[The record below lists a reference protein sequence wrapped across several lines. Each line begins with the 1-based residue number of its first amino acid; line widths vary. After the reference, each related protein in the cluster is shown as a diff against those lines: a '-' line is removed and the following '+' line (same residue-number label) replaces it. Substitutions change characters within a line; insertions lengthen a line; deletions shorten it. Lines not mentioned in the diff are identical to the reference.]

1 MGERPALP
9 SSSADAD
16 HPTRR
21 RSYRPVLIAAA
32 VVAIALAAGAVVTG
46 GRNGDRAPAAGP
58 APATELAAAPLD
70 GGAPVVEAKTAPL
83 SPGEL
88 ALQLQALL
96 GQHTVLAAD
105 MMRGRLRNDPDL
117 AQAANA
123 ALGKNTDAMGKLV
136 GGRLRQ
142 PGRDAVHAAVVH
154 PCHRAVQLRAR
165 AGRRRRHG
173 AEPGEVTITRFET
186 DLAEF
191 FVAAAQG
198 RLPAAVAARPRSPRT
213 SSTCSARPT
222 RTRRRTGPGLG
233 QALPAGLRAR
243 LRAGQVA
250 RRRAAAAEQA
260 ATSLGTPRWRLRL
273 GARPSCSASTSS
285 WSSARCGPGSP
296 TPPDFR
302 AAAAAVNGNTTDL
315 AGASTCCSAP
325 PRRAASSSCGPTTST
340 CWSATRPRSPRAT
353 TARAARIGGKLNGFE
368 GQLAAFLNT
377 ATGNKI
383 AAAALAK
390 ALQSHDAML
399 RRQVDAFVAKDY
411 KRSHDIAYSTYQE
424 MYGLAGQLATAFG
437 VTVASRLPVGAAQ
450 TGRGG
455 TAPVIGGR

>member
-32 VVAIALAAGAVVTG
+32 VVAIAVAAGAVVTA
-46 GRNGDRAPAAGP
+46 GRNGDRTAAAGP

-105 MMRGRLRNDPDL
+105 MMRGRLRDDPDL

-136 GGRLRQ
+136 GGAFGSQAATTFTPLWSNHVTALFNYARGLAD
-142 PGRDAVHAAVVH
+142 GDAT
-154 PCHRAVQLRAR
+154 VQSQAK
-165 AGRRRRHG
+165 
-173 AEPGEVTITRFET
+173 VTITRFET

-198 RLPAAVAARPRSPRT
+198 RLPRAAAVAAVT
-213 SSTCSARPT
+213 AHIEH
-222 RTRRRTGPGLG
+222 LVG
-233 QALPAGLRAR
+233 QADAY
-243 LRAGQVA
+243 
-250 RRRAAAAEQA
+250 AAEDWTRADQLYRQGFAHAFELGKSLA
-260 ATSLGTPRWRLRL
+260 ATLLPPEQATVLGTPGWRLRSALTQLL
-273 GARPSCSASTSS
+273 GEHVELVVGAMRAGVTD
-285 WSSARCGPGSP
+285 ADG
-296 TPPDFR
+296 FR
-302 AAAAAVNGNTTDL
+302 ATAAAVDGNTTDL
-315 AGASTCCSAP
+315 AGAVDTLFG
-325 PRRAASSSCGPTTST
+325 AS
-340 CWSATRPRSPRAT
+340 
-353 TARAARIGGKLNGFE
+353 AARSFQSLWADHIDLLVGYAAAIAKGDDSARGAIGGKLNAFE

-377 ATGNKI
+377 ATGDKI
-383 AAAALAK
+383 ASAALAR

-399 RRQVDAFVAKDY
+399 RQQVDAFVAKDY
-411 KRSHDIAYSTYQE
+411 ATAHDVAYTTYQE
-424 MYGLAGQLATAFG
+424 MFGLAKQLADAFG
-437 VTVASRLPVGAAQ
+437 LKVAARLPVGAAD

-455 TAPVIGGR
+455 TAPVTGGR